1 MNNPMLNLAATLIIP
16 NLVVVIGGI
25 FAFWKWWDQRNRELS
40 ERRFEQYWKLVD
52 VSQESPSLA
61 KQKVALLL
69 MKRFPEFSAE
79 TIAFL
84 ETAAILRGACVDQNT
99 DTIDEVLD
107 HLKGKKK

>member
-1 MNNPMLNLAATLIIP
+1 MLNLAATLIIP

-25 FAFWKWWDQRNRELS
+25 FAFWKWWDQQNRAS

-52 VSQESPSLA
+52 VGQKSPSLA

-84 ETAAILRGACVDQNT
+84 ETAAILRGAWVDQNT